1 MSQEKRKKKELIEMK
16 KAPPS
21 RILKTPENEAP
32 KKTSSKGEDK

>member
-1 MSQEKRKKKELIEMK
+1 MTQEKRKKEILFEMK

-21 RILKTPENEAP
+21 RILKASEEEAP